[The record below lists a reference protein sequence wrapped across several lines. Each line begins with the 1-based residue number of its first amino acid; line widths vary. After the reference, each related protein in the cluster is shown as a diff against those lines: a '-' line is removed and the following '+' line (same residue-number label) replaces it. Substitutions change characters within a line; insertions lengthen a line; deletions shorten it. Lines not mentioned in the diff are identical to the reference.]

1 MGIYLKIMKNFL
13 FYEGKFYFLSN
24 ILNEVDSKCSKDVF
38 KITSQKEVKI
48 YILKIFIINIIKN
61 L

>member
-24 ILNEVDSKCSKDVF
+24 ILNGVDSKCSKDVF

>member
-24 ILNEVDSKCSKDVF
+24 ILNGVDIKCSKDVF

>member
-1 MGIYLKIMKNFL
+1 MGIYNKIMKNFL

-24 ILNEVDSKCSKDVF
+24 ILNEVDIKCSKDVF
-38 KITSQKEVKI
+38 KITSQKGGEK
-48 YILKIFIINIIKN
+48 YILKIFNTNIFKN